1 MRITRPF
8 NKTIAMEHWQLLMNT
23 ALLGTGKQALPA
35 MTARDELGTAL
46 AAIRQDAANDRED
59 VLLKTGAV
67 LLNYRQA
74 GITALPADNLSA
86 ATAAPET
93 RPYCSQEAVA
103 SLQEA
108 MDLGS
113 NALTKHWLELCAD
126 AGYLLPPALL
136 PLLMDK
142 ATGSKQLRAPLMK
155 CCGNRGF
162 WLAQLN
168 PDWAILL
175 PGHGVEISAGA
186 WETGT
191 LPQRC
196 EALTRKR
203 SEDPEAALTM
213 LMETWKQENAATRAA
228 LLECLQTEL
237 SPNDIPWLQQ
247 LTADKSLK
255 VKEKA
260 WELLRQLPQS
270 EIVQSYQQL
279 VAAAINNI
287 DGAIIITELQLPLPA
302 NIYQSGIDKLPPSA
316 LHMSDETYQL
326 QQLVAQVPCSFLSKH
341 LDLPPAACVQ
351 QLAAAGMEAAM
362 LKAAIHFKETDW
374 IEHILEQS
382 HTFYPEVFHLASP
395 AKLEAYA
402 MRFAEKEGSAV
413 ILRMGAGTTPWG
425 LAITQQIFRF
435 IAMHPYSYNRNY
447 FLELAHLLPVEI
459 LHIDEKRYFGDILY
473 NQQAWKSLKEKLFE
487 LIACKAAMQQ
497 QFTQR

>member
-1 MRITRPF
+1 
-8 NKTIAMEHWQLLMNT
+8 MELWQQIINT
-23 ALLGTGKQALPA
+23 ALLGTDKQALPPIPA
-35 MTARDELGTAL
+35 DDELGAAL
-46 AAIRQDAANDRED
+46 AVIRHDTGNDRED

-67 LLNYRQA
+67 LFNYRQA
-74 GITALPADNLSA
+74 GTTAMPADELLPN
-86 ATAAPET
+86 TAAPET
-93 RPYCSQEAVA
+93 RAYCSPEAVA

-126 AGYLLPPALL
+126 AGYLLPPAML

-155 CCGNRGF
+155 CCGNRGL

-168 PDWAILL
+168 PDWHLLL
-175 PGHGVEISAGA
+175 PGHEIEINADT

-196 EALTRKR
+196 EALTQRR
-203 SEDPEAALTM
+203 AEDPEAALTM

-237 SPNDIPWLQQ
+237 NPNDIPWLQQ

-260 WELLRQLPQS
+260 WELLRKLPQS

-279 VAAAINNI
+279 VAAAINSI
-287 DGAIIITELQLPLPA
+287 DGNIFISELQLPLPA

-326 QQLVAQVPCSFLSKH
+326 QQLVAQVPCSFLSTH
-341 LDLPPAACVQ
+341 LALPPATCVT
-351 QLAAAGMEAAM
+351 QLASAGMEAAL
-362 LKAAIHFKETDW
+362 LKAAIHFNETAW
-374 IEHILEQS
+374 ISHILEQTN
-382 HTFYPEVFHLASP
+382 TFYPEVFHLAPP
-395 AKLEAYA
+395 AVLEAYA

-413 ILRMGAGTTPWG
+413 ILRMGTGTTTWG
-425 LAITQQIFRF
+425 LAITQQIFKF

-447 FLELAHLLPVEI
+447 FLELAHLLPVDI
-459 LHIDEKRYFGDILY
+459 LHTDEKNYFGDILY

-487 LIACKAAMQQ
+487 LIACKAAIQQ
-497 QFTQR
+497 HLSLP